1 MSDFRN
7 HLARMLENPEFLQ
20 KMVHETGAHQTNM
33 ESPETVEHL
42 CSKCKNYAEEW
53 KGHADKIW
61 AEETH
66 KTPQYTNYKK

>member
-1 MSDFRN
+1 MSWHKKQQQVQPSLKDCSSGSLYRFRSS
-7 HLARMLENPEFLQ
+7 L
-20 KMVHETGAHQTNM
+20 TG
-33 ESPETVEHL
+33 
-42 CSKCKNYAEEW
+42 KDYAEEW